1 MMSAYI
7 FWHNSV
13 PSLTS
18 KIVIPIIF
26 SLVQCLYHYLI
37 CHQHRWLKQLQQ
49 GQKCYQ
55 KQNLI
60 LTDTYALAMS
70 AVPKSELEFSYLID
84 ELFPF
89 MFFQK
94 QDLLLNLKMIHF
106 RNQMLMVKLSC
117 FLFFEKVI
125 SLVATT
131 ARLKTIILQ
140 KRNQNFSFT
149 DTILHFLFYQ

>member
-1 MMSAYI
+1 
-7 FWHNSV
+7 
-13 PSLTS
+13 
-18 KIVIPIIF
+18 
-26 SLVQCLYHYLI
+26 
-37 CHQHRWLKQLQQ
+37 
-49 GQKCYQ
+49 
-55 KQNLI
+55 
-60 LTDTYALAMS
+60 MS

-94 QDLLLNLKMIHF
+94 QDLLLNLMMIHF

-117 FLFFEKVI
+117 FLFFETVI

-140 KRNQNFSFT
+140 KRN
-149 DTILHFLFYQ
+149 

>member
-1 MMSAYI
+1 
-7 FWHNSV
+7 
-13 PSLTS
+13 
-18 KIVIPIIF
+18 
-26 SLVQCLYHYLI
+26 
-37 CHQHRWLKQLQQ
+37 
-49 GQKCYQ
+49 
-55 KQNLI
+55 
-60 LTDTYALAMS
+60 MS

-140 KRNQNFSFT
+140 KRN
-149 DTILHFLFYQ
+149 